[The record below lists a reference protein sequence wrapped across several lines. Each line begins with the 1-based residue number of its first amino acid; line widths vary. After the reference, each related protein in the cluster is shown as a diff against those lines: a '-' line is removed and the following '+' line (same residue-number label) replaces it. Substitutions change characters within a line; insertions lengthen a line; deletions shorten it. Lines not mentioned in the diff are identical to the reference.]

1 MRPSGGPKK
10 AMASLFKPIMPK
22 QHLQTTSSPTTT
34 SQQQQPQKN
43 NLMQHMNNV
52 LHKAPH
58 KMGQG
63 KKCSTSFVC
72 SSLFEATFSLFFI
85 SADDEVQHGGWMAS
99 KTPVREVAGP
109 FQGNGE
115 AHDRF

>member
-1 MRPSGGPKK
+1 MFFTRHLTRWVKVRNV
-10 AMASLFKPIMPK
+10 
-22 QHLQTTSSPTTT
+22 QHL
-34 SQQQQPQKN
+34 
-43 NLMQHMNNV
+43 LFV
-52 LHKAPH
+52 LL
-58 KMGQG
+58 
-63 KKCSTSFVC
+63 CSKQ
-72 SSLFEATFSLFFI
+72 LSLFFI